1 MKIGYD
7 ENKNGEDQISK
18 PRKEFND
25 INNNILAKD
34 TTKYTYGL
42 IYHIV
47 ELCNNIQDENLISL
61 LLPILYYFKE
71 YSNISGYIIS
81 TYKQFKDK
89 MISFYKTLNILY
101 ERLLT
106 ESNKNV
112 EEIEKLV
119 QTQFL
124 TTDKQIIG
132 FVPYKLYFE
141 KNKKGFTSTISQDL
155 QFLCKVFLIKSYL
168 KELKLDS
175 IETSVINIIKL

>member
-7 ENKNGEDQISK
+7 ENNKEEDQIT
-18 PRKEFND
+18 PRKKFND
-25 INNNILAKD
+25 IESNILAKD

-47 ELCNNIQDENLISL
+47 ELCNNIQDENFISL

-89 MISFYKTLNILY
+89 MISFYKNLAILY
-101 ERLLT
+101 ERLLI
-106 ESNKNV
+106 EKSKDV

-119 QTQFL
+119 KTQFL

-132 FVPYKLYFE
+132 FIPYKSYFH
-141 KNKKGFTSTISQDL
+141 KYKKGFISTIPQEL
-155 QFLCKVFLIKSYL
+155 QFLCKIYLIKSYL
-168 KELKLDS
+168 QELKLDS
-175 IETSVINIIKL
+175 IQSSVIISLKL

>member
-7 ENKNGEDQISK
+7 ENNKEEDQIR
-18 PRKEFND
+18 PRKKFSD
-25 INNNILAKD
+25 IDSNILAKD

-47 ELCNNIQDENLISL
+47 ELCNNIQDENFISL
-61 LLPILYYFKE
+61 LLPMLYYFKE

-89 MISFYKTLNILY
+89 MISFYKNLVILY
-101 ERLLT
+101 ERL
-106 ESNKNV
+106 V

-119 QTQFL
+119 KTQFL

-132 FVPYKLYFE
+132 FIPYKSYFE
-141 KNKKGFTSTISQDL
+141 KYKKGFISTIPQEL
-155 QFLCKVFLIKSYL
+155 QFLCKVYLIKSYL
-168 KELKLDS
+168 QELKLDS
-175 IETSVINIIKL
+175 TQSSVIIS